1 MNMKFNML
9 LFFGLAFGLSLNA
22 QNTMTPEL
30 LWQLGRVSAQ
40 GITKDGKSV
49 VYAVTHYSV
58 EENKGSS
65 KAYMIPL
72 AGGDPVAVSD
82 PGAYLSN
89 HLVSPDGKSEVKV
102 EEVKVHPIEGNEI
115 YPDLAKADV
124 KVYESL
130 NYRHWDEWEDG
141 VYNHPVLYTTKP
153 HPVYKMPVEMRTDL
167 LEGEPYDCPT
177 KPFGGDEDIVW
188 SPDGKQV
195 LYVTKKKFGKDY
207 AVSTNTDIY
216 AYDVATGQTK
226 NLTEGM
232 MGYDVNPAYSSQG
245 TLAWLSM
252 KHDGYESDKND
263 IVVMAPSGPMNLTSR
278 WDESVNSFIW
288 SNDGTRLYFNAAV
301 QGTIQLFEVDY
312 PGLTKKLPVVR
323 QITQGDF
330 DITGMVGQVGNLLV
344 ISRTDM
350 NHATEL
356 YTVDVK
362 TGEMKQLTHVNDEV
376 YAKLALS
383 KVEKRWVT
391 TTDGK
396 KMLVYVILPPNF
408 DASKKYPTLLYC
420 QGGPQVAL
428 TQFYSFRW
436 NFQLMAANGYV
447 VVAPCRRGM
456 PGFGV
461 EWNAEISKDHGGQ
474 AMKDYLSAI
483 DDVAKEPYV
492 DNARLGCVGASY
504 GGYSVFYLA
513 GVHNKRFKTFIA
525 HDGIFDLKSM
535 YGTTEEMF
543 FENWDLGG
551 PYWDKSNAA
560 AQKSFAQFDPSSMVD
575 KWDTPIMIVQ
585 GGKDYRVPIGQGL
598 EAFQAAQ
605 LRGIKSKLL
614 LFPEENHW
622 VLKVNNAL
630 VWQREFFG
638 WLGDTLKNLP

>member
-1 MNMKFNML
+1 MKFNML
-9 LFFGLAFGLSLNA
+9 LFIGLASGLSVNA

-49 VYAVTHYSV
+49 IYAVTHYSV

-82 PGAYLSN
+82 PGAYIGN
-89 HLVSPDGKSEVKV
+89 HLVSPDGKSEIKV

-263 IVVMAPSGPMNLTSR
+263 IVVMAPSGPMNL
-278 WDESVNSFIW
+278 
-288 SNDGTRLYFNAAV
+288 
-301 QGTIQLFEVDY
+301 
-312 PGLTKKLPVVR
+312 
-323 QITQGDF
+323 
-330 DITGMVGQVGNLLV
+330 
-344 ISRTDM
+344 
-350 NHATEL
+350 
-356 YTVDVK
+356 
-362 TGEMKQLTHVNDEV
+362 
-376 YAKLALS
+376 
-383 KVEKRWVT
+383 
-391 TTDGK
+391 
-396 KMLVYVILPPNF
+396 
-408 DASKKYPTLLYC
+408 
-420 QGGPQVAL
+420 
-428 TQFYSFRW
+428 
-436 NFQLMAANGYV
+436 
-447 VVAPCRRGM
+447 
-456 PGFGV
+456 
-461 EWNAEISKDHGGQ
+461 
-474 AMKDYLSAI
+474 
-483 DDVAKEPYV
+483 
-492 DNARLGCVGASY
+492 
-504 GGYSVFYLA
+504 
-513 GVHNKRFKTFIA
+513 
-525 HDGIFDLKSM
+525 
-535 YGTTEEMF
+535 
-543 FENWDLGG
+543 
-551 PYWDKSNAA
+551 
-560 AQKSFAQFDPSSMVD
+560 
-575 KWDTPIMIVQ
+575 
-585 GGKDYRVPIGQGL
+585 
-598 EAFQAAQ
+598 
-605 LRGIKSKLL
+605 
-614 LFPEENHW
+614 
-622 VLKVNNAL
+622 
-630 VWQREFFG
+630 
-638 WLGDTLKNLP
+638 